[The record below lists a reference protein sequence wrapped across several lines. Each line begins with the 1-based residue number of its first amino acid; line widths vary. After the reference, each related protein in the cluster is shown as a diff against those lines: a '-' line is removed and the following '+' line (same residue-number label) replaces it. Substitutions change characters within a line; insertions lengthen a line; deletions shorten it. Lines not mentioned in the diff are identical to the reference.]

1 MQLVQLV
8 MSTFL
13 RGAYLEMRTVRLLT
27 NMFLRFLGG
36 QVLRFLGHLG
46 GFSLLVFRTILALR
60 EGSTYLKLTVQQ
72 MVTIGVRSLPIVI
85 YVSGFVGMV
94 TSVQAA
100 YQFSNYIPLYLVGSV
115 VGKSVM
121 LELAPVLTA
130 LILSGRVGAT
140 IAAEVGTMKVTEQ
153 IDALES
159 IGFNSVA
166 YLVVPR
172 VIAGM
177 LMMPVLT
184 IFSDAVAIAGGLG
197 SAVMSLSLTPAEFWK
212 GLRLLFEFRD
222 VYYGLCKASC
232 FGLIITFIGCY
243 QGYGSSRGAEG
254 VGLATT
260 NTVVVSCLLILTFD
274 YVIAEVLL
282 R

>member
-1 MQLVQLV
+1 
-8 MSTFL
+8 
-13 RGAYLEMRTVRLLT
+13 
-27 NMFLRFLGG
+27 MFLRFLGR
-36 QVLRFLGHLG
+36 QTLRFLWHLG

-60 EGSTYLKLTVQQ
+60 EGSTYFKLTFQQ
-72 MVTIGVRSLPIVI
+72 MVRIGVRSLPIVI
-85 YVSGFVGMV
+85 YISGFTGMV

-115 VGKSVM
+115 VGKSVL

-140 IAAEVGTMKVTEQ
+140 IAAEIGTMKVTEQ

-159 IGFNSVA
+159 LAFNSVA

-177 LMMPVLT
+177 VMMPVLT
-184 IFSDAVAIAGGLG
+184 IFSDAVGIAGGLF
-197 SAVMSLSLTPAEFWK
+197 SAMASVGITQAEFWK
-212 GLRLLFEFRD
+212 GLRMFFELRD
-222 VYYGLCKASC
+222 AYYGLAKASC

-243 QGYGSSRGAEG
+243 EGYHSGQGAEG
-254 VGLATT
+254 VGTAAT
-260 NTVVVSCLLILTFD
+260 NTVVVSCLLILMFD
-274 YVIAEVLL
+274 YVLAEVLL

>member
-1 MQLVQLV
+1 MRLVRRI
-8 MSTFL
+8 T
-13 RGAYLEMRTVRLLT
+13 G
-27 NMFLRFLGG
+27 MFLRFLGR
-36 QVLRFLGHLG
+36 QALRFIRHLG

-100 YQFSNYIPLYLVGSV
+100 YQFSNYIPMYLVGSV
-115 VGKSVM
+115 VGKSVL

-184 IFSDAVAIAGGLG
+184 IFSDAVGIAGGLA
-197 SAVMSLSLTPAEFWK
+197 SAVISIGLTPAEFWK
-212 GLRLLFEFRD
+212 GLRMFFELRD
-222 VYYGLCKASC
+222 AYYGLCKASC

-254 VGLATT
+254 VGLAAT

-274 YVIAEVLL
+274 YLIAEVLL